1 MRLMAPWLR
10 GGSVWKA
17 RSIKRSHERHFH
29 AYSQKKKAQGTLVGS
44 IVITSRKPHSARL
57 GSTADKLPCTVTM
70 RESMGVVPPRHGSL
84 WKPHMPLYLL
94 IAVLPRAPVWSRSLG
109 DGHFP
114 RVGWDAWFGN
124 RAACNYII

>member
-1 MRLMAPWLR
+1 MEGTVNQEKPREAFPRVQSKEEGTGDTGRQHCHHISEATQCPIGKHCGQAP
-10 GGSVWKA
+10 V
-17 RSIKRSHERHFH
+17 HRHNE
-29 AYSQKKKAQGTLVGS
+29 
-44 IVITSRKPHSARL
+44 
-57 GSTADKLPCTVTM
+57 
-70 RESMGVVPPRHGSL
+70 ESMGVVPPRHGSL